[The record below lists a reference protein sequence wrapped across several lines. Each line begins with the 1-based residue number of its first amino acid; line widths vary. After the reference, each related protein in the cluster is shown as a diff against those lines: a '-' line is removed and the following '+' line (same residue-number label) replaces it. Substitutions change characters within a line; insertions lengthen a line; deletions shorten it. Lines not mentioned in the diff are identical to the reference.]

1 MMRRLEGYAAV
12 WDALSLNLGGFR
24 ERFTRGAFGDLRGAD
39 VRFLIGHDDA
49 SIPLGRTKS
58 GTLRLLSDF
67 RGLAFEVDLP
77 GSEPALTLFEAVRR
91 GDLTGMSFGFTGARD
106 KWEQDAEGLLRTVT
120 SATLT
125 EVSAVAWPAYPATRV
140 SVAGDLSA
148 TPSAKSETVRQM
160 CERQAVAA
168 RVVPANLDLA
178 RRRMQLARMRHG

>member
-1 MMRRLEGYAAV
+1 MKLEGYSV
-12 WDALSLNLGGFR
+12 LWNALSLNLGGFR

-39 VRFLIGHDDA
+39 VRFLIGHNDA
-49 SIPLGRTKS
+49 SVPLGRTKS
-58 GTLRLLSDF
+58 GTLRLWNDS
-67 RGLAFEVDLP
+67 RGLGFEVDLP
-77 GSEPALTLFEAVRR
+77 DSEPARTLFEAVRR
-91 GDLTGMSFGFTGARD
+91 GDLTGMSFAFTGAQD

-120 SATLT
+120 AATLT

-168 RVVPANLDLA
+168 RMLPASLDLA
-178 RRRMQLARMRHG
+178 RRRMQLARMRDG

>member
-24 ERFTRGAFGDLRGAD
+24 ERFARGAFGDLSQAD

-77 GSEPALTLFEAVRR
+77 SSEPALTLFEAVRR

>member
-1 MMRRLEGYAAV
+1 
-12 WDALSLNLGGFR
+12 
-24 ERFTRGAFGDLRGAD
+24 
-39 VRFLIGHDDA
+39 
-49 SIPLGRTKS
+49 S
-58 GTLRLLSDF
+58 GTLRLWSDS
-67 RGLAFEVDLP
+67 RGLGFEVDLP
-77 GSEPALTLFEAVRR
+77 ESEPARTLAEAVRR
-91 GDLTGMSFGFTGARD
+91 GDLSGMSFAFTGARD

-125 EVSAVAWPAYPATRV
+125 EVSAVAWPAYEASRV